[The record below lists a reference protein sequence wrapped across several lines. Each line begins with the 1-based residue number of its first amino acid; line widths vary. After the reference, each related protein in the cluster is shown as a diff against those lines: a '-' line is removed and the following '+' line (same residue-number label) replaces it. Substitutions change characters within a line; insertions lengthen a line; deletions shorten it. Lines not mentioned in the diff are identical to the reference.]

1 VDERPKVTSSVSRDG
16 KWLLFDRAALD
27 TGTDIWVM
35 ALDGSAPPAPFV
47 ASPFQDR
54 WAQFSPDGRWVAYMG
69 DESGRREIY
78 VRAFP
83 GGEGTLRISPNG
95 GDYPRWSP
103 ALLQNAGR

>member
-1 VDERPKVTSSVSRDG
+1 MRSLMPSATNRWPRRRG
-16 KWLLFDRAALD
+16 ARAGGRAAESAEQRL
-27 TGTDIWVM
+27 
-35 ALDGSAPPAPFV
+35 AL
-47 ASPFQDR
+47 
-54 WAQFSPDGRWVAYMG
+54 G